1 MTRRTSLL
9 SLTLSAAIFGTI
21 GIFRRWLPLPSGVLA
36 MLRGFL
42 GAASM
47 ALILLLRRGKPAW
60 KPVRENLVKL
70 LVSGAMIGFNWILL
84 FEAYRYTTVA
94 VATLCYY
101 MAPIFVLL
109 VSPLLL
115 KEKLTA
121 RKGICVLAALAGMV
135 LVSGVVGGENTV
147 SGRGVLLGLGA
158 AALYAAVVLTNKT
171 IRGVPAIEKTAVQ
184 LFSAG
189 AVLIP
194 YVLLAEEIP
203 AGTFTGAVI
212 LLTLAV
218 GLVHT
223 GLAYALYFGSM
234 DGLSAQT
241 VALFSYIDPVVA
253 VLLSALLLREPM
265 GAWEAVGTV
274 LVIGAAAVS
283 ELPGKPHPT
292 KEDAR

>member
-1 MTRRTSLL
+1 MNRRSSLL
-9 SLTLSAAIFGTI
+9 ALTLSAAIFGTI
-21 GIFRRWLPLPSGVLA
+21 GIFRRWLPLPSGWLA

-47 ALILLLRRGKPAW
+47 ALILLLRRKKPAW
-60 KPVRENLVKL
+60 GPVRANLVKL
-70 LVSGAMIGFNWILL
+70 IVSGALIGFNWILL

-115 KEKLTA
+115 KETLTA
-121 RKGICVLAALAGMV
+121 KRIICVLAALFGMV
-135 LVSGVVGGENTV
+135 LVSGVIGGENAV
-147 SGRGVLLGLGA
+147 SGKGILLGLGA
-158 AALYAAVVLTNKT
+158 AALYACVVLTNKT

-194 YVLLAEEIP
+194 YVLLAEELP
-203 AGTFTGAVI
+203 AGTFTGNVI
-212 LLTLAV
+212 LLTLVV

-223 GLAYALYFGSM
+223 GLAYALYFSSM

-253 VLLSALLLREPM
+253 VLLSALLLKEPM
-265 GAWEAVGTV
+265 GVWEAVGTV

-283 ELPGKPHPT
+283 ELPEKQRRAGG
-292 KEDAR
+292 

>member
-1 MTRRTSLL
+1 MNRRSSLFT
-9 SLTLSAAIFGTI
+9 LTLSAAIFGTI

-36 MLRGFL
+36 MIRGFL

-47 ALILLLRRGKPAW
+47 VALLLLRRQKPAW
-60 KPVRENLVKL
+60 EPVKKNLWKL
-70 LVSGAMIGFNWILL
+70 VISGAMIGFNWILL

-101 MAPIFVLL
+101 MAPIIVLL

-115 KEKLTA
+115 KEKLTL
-121 RKGICVLAALAGMV
+121 RKGVCVFAALGGMV
-135 LVSGVVGGENTV
+135 LVSGVIGGANTV
-147 SGRGVLLGLGA
+147 SAKGILLGLGA

-189 AVLIP
+189 AVLVP
-194 YVLLAEEIP
+194 YVLLAEEVP
-203 AGTFTGAVI
+203 AGTFTLSVI
-212 LLTLAV
+212 LLTLVV

-234 DGLSAQT
+234 DRLSAQT

-253 VLLSALLLREPM
+253 VLLSALLLKEPM
-265 GAWEAVGTV
+265 GVWEAIGTV

-283 ELPGKPHPT
+283 ELPGKQHQ
-292 KEDAR
+292 AGA

>member
-1 MTRRTSLL
+1 MNRSRSLL

-36 MLRGFL
+36 MIRGFL

-47 ALILLLRRGKPAW
+47 VVLLLLRRQRPAW
-60 KPVRENLVKL
+60 EPVKKNLWKL

-101 MAPIFVLL
+101 MAPSIVLL

-115 KEKLTA
+115 KERLTL
-121 RKGICVLAALAGMV
+121 RKGICVFAALGGMV
-135 LVSGVVGGENTV
+135 LVSGILGGENTV
-147 SGRGVLLGLGA
+147 SGKGILLGLGA

-171 IRGVPAIEKTAVQ
+171 IHGVPAIEKTAVQ
-184 LFSAG
+184 LFAAG
-189 AVLIP
+189 AVLVP
-194 YVLLAEEIP
+194 YVLLAEEVP
-203 AGTFTGAVI
+203 GGTFTLSVI
-212 LLTLAV
+212 LLTLVV

-253 VLLSALLLREPM
+253 VLLSALLLKEPM
-265 GAWEAVGTV
+265 GLLEGIGTV
-274 LVIGAAAVS
+274 LVICAAAVS
-283 ELPGKPHPT
+283 ELPGKQRR
-292 KEDAR
+292 EGA

>member
-115 KEKLTA
+115 KERLTA
-121 RKGICVLAALAGMV
+121 RKGICVFAALGGMV
-135 LVSGVVGGENTV
+135 LVSGILGGENSV
-147 SGRGVLLGLGA
+147 SGRGVLLGFGA
-158 AALYAAVVLTNKT
+158 AALYAAVVLTNKM

-194 YVLLAEEIP
+194 YVLLMEEVP

-265 GAWEAVGTV
+265 GAWETVGTV

-283 ELPGKPHPT
+283 ELPGKPHST